1 MESLVMWIKNKKLIN
16 FIIINIKIF
25 NHKYICEIYLIIS
38 IFKNIIYIININC
51 KITIIWILFDI
62 IKFWFSN

>member
-1 MESLVMWIKNKKLIN
+1 MESLVTLIKNKKLIN
-16 FIIINIKIF
+16 FIIIYIKIF

-51 KITIIWILFDI
+51 KITII
-62 IKFWFSN
+62 